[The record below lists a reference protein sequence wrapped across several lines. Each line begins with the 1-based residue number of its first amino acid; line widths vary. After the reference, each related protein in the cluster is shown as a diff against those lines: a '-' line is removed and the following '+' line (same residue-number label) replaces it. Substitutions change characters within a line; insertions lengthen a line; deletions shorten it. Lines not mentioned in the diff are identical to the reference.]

1 MIWTCIDHAGSI
13 ASIIGAIIGV
23 HILIRELIMAR
34 EVHVLKGEEEKWHEV
49 VQAWGQAKHL
59 R

>member
-49 VQAWGQAKHL
+49 VRAWGQAKHL

>member
-49 VQAWGQAKHL
+49 EKHL